1 MLAGF
6 WSWVGFPAFLSGDCD
21 CDDRNRNSGD
31 PETLLETSPCLVINH
46 SPVTGER
53 KTRLWLRGRSVLLS
67 WCLTLDERDKE
78 FRLERERERERDVT
92 VQ

>member
-1 MLAGF
+1 VA
-6 WSWVGFPAFLSGDCD
+6 
-21 CDDRNRNSGD
+21 
-31 PETLLETSPCLVINH
+31 
-46 SPVTGER
+46 GER